1 MLEKFV
7 DEANDSL
14 DLIKVDI
21 DDSPDIALE
30 YEVDTCIIHIAASCA
45 IVMLRSSN
53 IIINY

>member
-7 DEANDSL
+7 NEANDSV

-30 YEVDTCIIHIAASCA
+30 HEVAFCIICIAVSCTT
-45 IVMLRSSN
+45 VMR
-53 IIINY
+53 